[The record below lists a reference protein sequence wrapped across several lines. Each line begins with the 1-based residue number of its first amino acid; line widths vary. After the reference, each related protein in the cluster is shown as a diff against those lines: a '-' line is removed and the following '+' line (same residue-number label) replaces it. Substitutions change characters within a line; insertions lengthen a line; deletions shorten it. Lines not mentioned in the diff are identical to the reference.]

1 MCGHYPRALKLFIQC
16 GDREIDAA
24 IEVVGKANSDTLT
37 HQLIDFL
44 VGEKDGVPKDPN
56 YIYRLYMALK
66 KYEDAAK
73 TALIIAKQE
82 QDMGNYHL
90 ARTIIYETIRQLE
103 DCDINV
109 PLQMRNQFVLLHSYE
124 IAKSRIQAQDHMSAA
139 RLFLRVAQNVSKFPV
154 HLVGILTATV
164 IETKRAKLYASC
176 YEYAVM
182 LMSQHRKSIQPDEV
196 RKSIEGIVRR
206 KSMYT
211 EDIPEETSLCPISNQ
226 PVEETLLECP
236 TTRDAIPMCII
247 TGKHMVLNDWC
258 FCPNTHFPALYSE
271 YIQYIQ
277 IEKEKN
283 ARNNDSE
290 GNIARD
296 PILNKNIDVIDIK
309 LSSEEEA
316 RAYIKKYNNVKD
328 DGTATQG
335 KLSNYDNKE
344 PSGNKN
350 GKAAAGALQDKDHTS
365 EKRSKKGVSFM

>member
-1 MCGHYPRALKLFIQC
+1 MYCVFLYRYYAMCGHYPRALKLFIQC

-24 IEVVGKANSDTLT
+24 IDVVGKANSDTLT

-66 KYEDAAK
+66 KYEDASK

-82 QDMGNYHL
+82 QDMGNYNL

-103 DCDINV
+103 ECDINV

-124 IAKSRIQAQDHMSAA
+124 LARARIQAQDHMSAA
-139 RLFLRVAQNVSKFPV
+139 RLFLRVAQNVSKFPFN
-154 HLVGILTATV
+154 LVGILTATV

-182 LMSQHRKSIQPDEV
+182 LMSQHRKSIQPEEV

-226 PVEETLLECP
+226 PIEETLLECP

-247 TGKHMVLNDWC
+247 TGKHMLLNDWC

-271 YIQYIQ
+271 YLKYI
-277 IEKEKN
+277 
-283 ARNNDSE
+283 
-290 GNIARD
+290 
-296 PILNKNIDVIDIK
+296 
-309 LSSEEEA
+309 
-316 RAYIKKYNNVKD
+316 
-328 DGTATQG
+328 
-335 KLSNYDNKE
+335 
-344 PSGNKN
+344 
-350 GKAAAGALQDKDHTS
+350 
-365 EKRSKKGVSFM
+365 